1 VDYFEGK
8 RVLVTGGSS
17 GIGAAIASRAA
28 AAGAHSV
35 VVARR
40 ETELAEVCARI
51 HDQGGRADY
60 LVADLSDLE
69 ACDRVVAETESRWG
83 PVDVL
88 VNNAGRSIRRPLA
101 ESLERFHDFD
111 RIMAINFFAPV
122 RLIRACLP
130 SMRARGGGRIVNVLS
145 AGARMPAPRFGVY
158 TSSKAALAQ
167 LGDTLNAEHGHENI
181 LVTSAFLSWVRTDMV
196 SKKYAKNSAMTPDEA
211 ARWIL
216 SGVADEKPHL
226 IDKAVAR
233 RSALNLFAP
242 RAASRLMNLLYR
254 IYADDP
260 DDHPEVAV
268 HRAIAKRLIRGRPM

>member
-1 VDYFEGK
+1 VDFYQDK

-17 GIGAAIASRAA
+17 GIGAAIATLAA
-28 AAGAHSV
+28 ESGAHAI

-40 ETELAEVCARI
+40 EEELAEVCRAIRVA
-51 HDQGGRADY
+51 GGQADY
-60 LVADLSDLE
+60 FVADLSDLE
-69 ACDRVVAETESRWG
+69 ACDRVVADIEKRWG

-88 VNNAGRSIRRPLA
+88 VNNAGRSIRRPLF
-101 ESLERFHDFD
+101 ESLERFHDFE
-111 RIMAINFFAPV
+111 RVMAINFFAPV

-130 SMRARGGGRIVNVLS
+130 AMRKRGGRIVNVLS

-167 LGDTLNAEHGHENI
+167 LGDTLNAEHGHEDI
-181 LVTSAFLSWVRTDMV
+181 LVTSAFLSWVRTGMV
-196 SKKYAKNSAMTPDEA
+196 SKKYAKNRALTPTEA

-216 SGVADEKPHL
+216 EGVVEGRPHL
-226 IDKAVAR
+226 IDPKVAR

-242 RAASRLMNLLYR
+242 RAASQLMNLLYR

-268 HRAIAKRLIRGRPM
+268 HRAIAKRFIRGRPM